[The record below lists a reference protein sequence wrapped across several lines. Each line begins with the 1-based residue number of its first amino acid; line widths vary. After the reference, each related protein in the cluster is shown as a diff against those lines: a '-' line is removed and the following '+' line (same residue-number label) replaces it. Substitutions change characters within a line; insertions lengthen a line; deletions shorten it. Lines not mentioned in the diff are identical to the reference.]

1 MYHFIA
7 GVYTDR
13 GLAERVITA
22 LGDMGVPTSDISL
35 VVREVAE
42 EDVSGRGSLDA
53 TEQPF
58 VGLAIHSAWER
69 MGWQNAAR
77 PAYRDQVP
85 PNIELAILAAGP
97 VAIGIGGAQVGATA
111 GGVVGSIGNF
121 GFTLDQA
128 RRFYDRVLDG
138 GAFVMVRT
146 DTAGAGSIREL
157 MRRFEPELEG
167 EAVRAW

>member
-7 GVYTDR
+7 GVYPDR
-13 GLAERVITA
+13 GMAERVITA
-22 LGDMGVPTSDISL
+22 LTEAGVPTSDISL

-42 EDVSGRGSLDA
+42 EDVTGRDELDA
-53 TEQPF
+53 GEQPF

-69 MGWQNAAR
+69 LGWQNAAR
-77 PAYRDQVP
+77 PAYRDQIP

-111 GGVVGSIGNF
+111 GGVVGTIGNF
-121 GFTLDQA
+121 GFNLEQS

-138 GAFVMVRT
+138 QAFVMARAESERA
-146 DTAGAGSIREL
+146 DAIRQL
-157 MRRFEPELEG
+157 MHRFEPELAAET
-167 EAVRAW
+167 VRAW